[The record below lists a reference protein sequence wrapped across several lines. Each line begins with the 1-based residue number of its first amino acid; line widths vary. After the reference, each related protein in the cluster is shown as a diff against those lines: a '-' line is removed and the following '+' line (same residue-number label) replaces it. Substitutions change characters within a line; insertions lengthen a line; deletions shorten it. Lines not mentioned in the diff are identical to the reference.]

1 MKTELTPKEILF
13 KLSIQNSEEL
23 KNTEGIPEFNEAYKR
38 ISRALSIDK
47 EGYNLYLIDS
57 FSKDKLKE
65 LISYIEEEYKE
76 LNSPKD
82 ICYVTLGDEKRPEP
96 IFVSNGKGS
105 KLKETVENI
114 KNSYLEIIDDF
125 YRESTDDEKD
135 FLVEEIQG
143 RRNEC
148 ITELMEAAKKD
159 GFEVKASAKGFAF
172 IPLNGEEAMTEK
184 EYEDLDDDKK
194 EIIVE
199 NAGKLKKRAEVI
211 LEELKNIEMKS
222 MKKLKKIYT
231 KFLINNMEEYK
242 DEALIEFITDDDS
255 YEYLEKF
262 FTSIEENIVECYT
275 MNLEDDENEI
285 YELFGK
291 YDVKVLVDNSKNF
304 SPPVIFEEDPNLNN
318 LIGLIEYE
326 NHNGVYTTDI
336 SLISAGSILK
346 ANEGCLILRLNSLV
360 ANPSSYYYLKKI
372 LISNRVSFDNNKN
385 YMEFINLSGLK
396 PKSIPIKVK
405 VIIIGDYESY
415 DILYNSDEDFKKLFP
430 LRAEFSPI
438 IDMTDDVIKIISND
452 INNKIRKEEMLKVTD
467 NGMVEIFKFLC
478 RKAGSKNKLF
488 VDKYVIEKLLL
499 LSNHYALEENKNMI
513 TEDEI
518 IKAAY
523 EEEAIMREIMKMYN
537 EKKILISVTGERV
550 GAINGLAVLDT
561 GYYTF
566 GKPMRITCVAY
577 KGTGRIIDIQKESN
591 LSGKIHEKSVN
602 ILKGLLTNILN
613 PYEDIPVDFH
623 LSFEQTYGLVEGDS
637 ASIAEII
644 SILSALGKRP
654 IKQNIAVTGSVNQF
668 GEVQAI
674 GGVNEKIE
682 GFYNVCEI
690 IDSIKGKG
698 VLIPSAN
705 SDEIVLI
712 PPVEKAIEEGD
723 FHIYT
728 MENLNDAI
736 EVLILKEGETVE
748 DFYNEISK
756 ELDKYKGKKVENEI

>member
-1 MKTELTPKEILF
+1 MKKELTPKEILF

-285 YELFGK
+285 YEVFGK

-372 LISNRVSFDNNKN
+372 LISNMVSFDNNKN

-499 LSNHYALEENKNMI
+499 LSNHYAVEENKNMI

-748 DFYNEISK
+748 DFYNGISK
-756 ELDKYKGKKVENEI
+756 ELDKYKGNKVENEI

>member
-1 MKTELTPKEILF
+1 MKKELTPNEILF
-13 KLSIQNSEEL
+13 DLSIPENDEFKDIQ
-23 KNTEGIPEFNEAYKR
+23 GIPEFNEAYKR

-57 FSKDKLKE
+57 YSKDKLKE
-65 LISYIEEEYKE
+65 LMNYIENKYKN

-82 ICYVTLGDEKRPEP
+82 ICYVTIGNEKKPEA
-96 IFVSNGKGS
+96 IFVSNGKGN

-114 KNSYLEIIDDF
+114 KNLYLDIIGDF
-125 YRESTDDEKD
+125 YRESTEEEKD
-135 FLVEEIQG
+135 FLVEEVQG

-148 ITELMEAAKKD
+148 INELMESAKKD
-159 GFEVKASAKGFAF
+159 GFEVKASSKGFAF

-184 EYEDLDDDKK
+184 EYDSLDDDKK

-211 LEELKNIEMKS
+211 LEELKNLEMKS

-255 YEYLEKF
+255 YEYLEKL

-275 MNLEDDENEI
+275 MSLEDDENEI
-285 YELFGK
+285 YEVLNK
-291 YDVKVLVDNSKNF
+291 HDIKVVVDNSKNF

-318 LIGLIEYE
+318 LIGTIEYE

-336 SLISAGSILK
+336 SLITAGSILK
-346 ANEGCLILRLNSLV
+346 ANEGCLILRLSSI
-360 ANPSSYYYLKKI
+360 ATNPLSYYYLKKI
-372 LISNRVSFDNNKN
+372 LLSNTLSFDNNKG
-385 YMEFINLSGLK
+385 YMEFINVSGLK
-396 PKSIPIKVK
+396 PAPIPIKLK

-430 LRAEFSPI
+430 LKAEFSPI
-438 IDMTDDVIKIISND
+438 VERTDEVIKTVTNEID
-452 INNKIRKEEMLKVTD
+452 DKIRKDELLRVSS
-467 NGMVEIFKFLC
+467 NGLREIFKYLC
-478 RKAGSKNKLF
+478 RKASCKNKLF
-488 VDKYVIEKLLL
+488 VEKYTIERLLL
-499 LSNHYALEENKNMI
+499 LANHYAVETKSDKI
-513 TEDEI
+513 TEKEI
-518 IKAAY
+518 IEVAY
-523 EEEAIMREIMKMYN
+523 EEEDILKEMMKLYN
-537 EKKILISVTGERV
+537 EKKILISVKGERI

-591 LSGKIHEKSVN
+591 LSGKIHEKSIN

-644 SILSALGKRP
+644 SILSALGKKP

-682 GFYNVCEI
+682 GFYRVCEI
-690 IDSIKGKG
+690 IDTIEEKGI
-698 VLIPSAN
+698 LLPSAN
-705 SDEIVLI
+705 KDEIILT
-712 PPVEKAIEEGD
+712 PNVEKAIVENK
-723 FHIYT
+723 FHLYE
-728 MENLNDAI
+728 METLDDAI
-736 EVLILKEGETVE
+736 EVLMLNEGESIAEFYKQIYVE
-748 DFYNEISK
+748 I
-756 ELDKYKGKKVENEI
+756 DKYKTKKD

>member
-1 MKTELTPKEILF
+1 MKKELTPNEILF
-13 KLSIQNSEEL
+13 DLSIPEDDEFKDIQ
-23 KNTEGIPEFNEAYKR
+23 GIPEFNEAYKR

-65 LISYIEEEYKE
+65 LINYIENKYKD

-82 ICYVTLGDEKRPEP
+82 ICYVTIGDEKKPEA
-96 IFVSNGKGS
+96 IFVANGKGN
-105 KLKETVENI
+105 KLKETVEEI
-114 KNSYLEIIDDF
+114 KNAYLEIVGDF
-125 YRESTDDEKD
+125 YKESTEEEKD

-143 RRNEC
+143 RRTEC
-148 ITELMEAAKKD
+148 INELMESAKKD
-159 GFEVKASAKGFAF
+159 GFEVKASSKGFAF

-184 EYEDLDDDKK
+184 EYDNLEEDKK

-211 LEELKNIEMKS
+211 LEELKNLEMKS

-255 YEYLEKF
+255 YEYLEKL

-275 MNLEDDENEI
+275 MSLEDDENEI
-285 YELFGK
+285 YEVLNK
-291 YDVKVLVDNSKNF
+291 YDVKVIVDNSKNF

-318 LIGLIEYE
+318 LIGTIEYE

-336 SLISAGSILK
+336 SLITAGSILK
-346 ANEGCLILRLNSLV
+346 ANEGCLILRLSSL
-360 ANPSSYYYLKKI
+360 ATNPTSYYYLKKI
-372 LISNRVSFDNNKN
+372 LLSNTLSFDNNKS
-385 YMEFINLSGLK
+385 YMEFINVSGLK
-396 PKSIPIKVK
+396 PASIPIKLK

-430 LRAEFSPI
+430 LKAEFSSVVEI
-438 IDMTDDVIKIISND
+438 SDDVIKTVTSE
-452 INNKIRKEEMLKVTD
+452 INNKIRKDELLKVTSD
-467 NGMVEIFKFLC
+467 GLREIFKYLC
-478 RKAGSKNKLF
+478 RKASCKNKLF
-488 VDKYVIEKLLL
+488 VEKYTIERLLL
-499 LSNHYALEENKNMI
+499 LANHYAVETKSDKI
-513 TEDEI
+513 TEKEI
-518 IKAAY
+518 IEVAY
-523 EEEAIMREIMKMYN
+523 EEEDILKEMMKLYT
-537 EKKILISVTGERV
+537 EKKILISVKGERV

-577 KGTGRIIDIQKESN
+577 KGTGRIVDIQKESKVKGERVGAINGLAVLDTGYYTFGKPMRITCVAYKGTGRIVDIQKESN
-591 LSGKIHEKSVN
+591 LSGKIHEKSIN

-613 PYEDIPVDFH
+613 PYEETPVDFH

-644 SILSALGKRP
+644 SILSALSRRP

-682 GFYNVCEI
+682 GFYRVCEI
-690 IDSIKGKG
+690 IDTVENKG
-698 VLIPSAN
+698 VLLPSAN
-705 SDEIVLI
+705 KDYYLLL
-712 PPVEKAIEEGD
+712 VEGQ
-723 FHIYT
+723 
-728 MENLNDAI
+728 
-736 EVLILKEGETVE
+736 
-748 DFYNEISK
+748 
-756 ELDKYKGKKVENEI
+756 

>member
-1 MKTELTPKEILF
+1 MKKELTPNEILF
-13 KLSIQNSEEL
+13 DLSIPENDNY
-23 KNTEGIPEFNEAYKR
+23 KNIQGIPEFNEAYKR

-65 LISYIEEEYKE
+65 VISYIENQYKD
-76 LNSPKD
+76 LNAPKD
-82 ICYVTLGDEKRPEP
+82 ICYVTIGDEKKPEA
-96 IFVSNGKGS
+96 IFVSNGKGN
-105 KLKETVENI
+105 KLKETVESI
-114 KNSYLEIIDDF
+114 KNEYLEIIDDF
-125 YRESTDDEKD
+125 YRESTEEEKD
-135 FLVEEIQG
+135 GLVDEIQG
-143 RRNEC
+143 RRTEC
-148 ITELMEAAKKD
+148 INELIESAKKD
-159 GFEVKASAKGFAF
+159 GFEVKASSKGFAF
-172 IPLNGEEAMTEK
+172 IPLTGEEAMTEK
-184 EYEDLDDDKK
+184 EYDTLGEDKK

-211 LEELKNIEMKS
+211 LEELKTLELKS

-255 YEYLEKF
+255 YEYLERL

-275 MNLEDDENEI
+275 MSLEDDENDI
-285 YELFGK
+285 YEVLNK
-291 YDVKVLVDNSKNF
+291 YDVKVVVDNSKNF

-318 LIGLIEYE
+318 LIGTIEYE

-336 SLISAGSILK
+336 SLITAGTILM
-346 ANEGCLILRLNSLV
+346 ANEGCLILRLSSL
-360 ANPSSYYYLKKI
+360 ATNPLSYYHLKKI
-372 LISNRVSFDNNKN
+372 LLSNTLSFDNNKS
-385 YMEFINLSGLK
+385 YMELINVSGLK
-396 PKSIPIKVK
+396 PSPIPIKVK
-405 VIIIGDYESY
+405 VIIIGDYDSY

-430 LRAEFSPI
+430 LKAEFSPI
-438 IDMTDDVIKIISND
+438 VERTDDVIKSVASEIK
-452 INNKIRKEEMLKVTD
+452 NKIRKEELLKVTD
-467 NGMVEIFKFLC
+467 DGLREIFKYLC
-478 RKAGSKNKLF
+478 RKASCKNKLF
-488 VDKYVIEKLLL
+488 VEKYTIERLLL
-499 LSNHYALEENKNMI
+499 LANHYAVETKQEKI
-513 TEDEI
+513 TEKEI
-518 IKAAY
+518 IEVAY
-523 EEEAIMREIMKMYN
+523 EEEDILKEMMKLYN
-537 EKKILISVTGERV
+537 ERKILISVKGERI

-577 KGTGRIIDIQKESN
+577 KGTGKIIDIQKESN
-591 LSGKIHEKSVN
+591 LSGKIHEKSIN
-602 ILKGLLTNILN
+602 ILKGLLTNLLN

-682 GFYNVCEI
+682 GFYRVCEI
-690 IDSIKGKG
+690 IDSIEGKG
-698 VLIPSAN
+698 VLIPEAN
-705 SDEIVLI
+705 SDEIIVT
-712 PPVEKAIEEGD
+712 PNVEKAILEGE
-723 FHIYT
+723 FHLYV

-736 EVLILKEGETVE
+736 EILMLKEDETIEEFYEQISVE
-748 DFYNEISK
+748 IN
-756 ELDKYKGKKVENEI
+756 KYKVKKN

>member
-1 MKTELTPKEILF
+1 MKKELTPNEILF
-13 KLSIQNSEEL
+13 DLSIPEDDEFKDIQ
-23 KNTEGIPEFNEAYKR
+23 GIPEFNEAYKR

-65 LISYIEEEYKE
+65 LINYIENKYKD

-82 ICYVTLGDEKRPEP
+82 ICYVTIGDEKKPEA
-96 IFVSNGKGS
+96 IFVANGKGN
-105 KLKETVENI
+105 KLKETVEEI
-114 KNSYLEIIDDF
+114 KNAYLEIVDDF
-125 YRESTDDEKD
+125 YKESTEEEKD

-143 RRNEC
+143 RRTEC
-148 ITELMEAAKKD
+148 INELMESAKKD
-159 GFEVKASAKGFAF
+159 GFEVKASSKGFAF

-184 EYEDLDDDKK
+184 EYDNLEEDKK

-211 LEELKNIEMKS
+211 LEELKNLEMKS

-255 YEYLEKF
+255 YEYLEKL

-275 MNLEDDENEI
+275 MSLEDDENEI
-285 YELFGK
+285 YEVLNK
-291 YDVKVLVDNSKNF
+291 YDVKVIVDNSKNF

-318 LIGLIEYE
+318 LIGTIEYE

-336 SLISAGSILK
+336 SLITAGSILK
-346 ANEGCLILRLNSLV
+346 ANEGCLILRLSSL
-360 ANPSSYYYLKKI
+360 ATNPTSYYYLKKI
-372 LISNRVSFDNNKN
+372 LLSNTLSFDNNKS
-385 YMEFINLSGLK
+385 YMEFINVSGLK
-396 PKSIPIKVK
+396 PASIPIKLK

-430 LRAEFSPI
+430 LKAEFSSVVEI
-438 IDMTDDVIKIISND
+438 SDDVIKTVTSE
-452 INNKIRKEEMLKVTD
+452 INNKIRKDELLKVTSD
-467 NGMVEIFKFLC
+467 GLREIFKYLC
-478 RKAGSKNKLF
+478 RKASCKNKFF
-488 VDKYVIEKLLL
+488 VEKYTIERLLL
-499 LSNHYALEENKNMI
+499 LANHYAVETKSDKI
-513 TEDEI
+513 TEKEI
-518 IKAAY
+518 IEVAY
-523 EEEAIMREIMKMYN
+523 EEEDILKEMMKLYT
-537 EKKILISVTGERV
+537 EKKILISVKGERV

-577 KGTGRIIDIQKESN
+577 KGTGRIVDIQKESN
-591 LSGKIHEKSVN
+591 LSGKIHEKSIN

-613 PYEDIPVDFH
+613 PYEETPVDFH

-644 SILSALGKRP
+644 SILSALSRRP

-682 GFYNVCEI
+682 GFYRVCEI
-690 IDSIKGKG
+690 IDTVENKG
-698 VLIPSAN
+698 VLLPSAN
-705 SDEIVLI
+705 KDEIILT
-712 PPVEKAIEEGD
+712 PNVEEAIKENK
-723 FHIYT
+723 FHLYEMST
-728 MENLNDAI
+728 LNDAI
-736 EVLILKEGETVE
+736 EVLMLNE
-748 DFYNEISK
+748 DESIEEFYEQVYAEIN
-756 ELDKYKGKKVENEI
+756 KYKSKKS